1 MKIEQKNPRYSQ
13 AEFTRRIKN
22 KELNKRLI
30 FEMDAIEFNRA
41 LIKRAQVRMLVVYF
55 IFLFVCCIWLFFLK

>member
-1 MKIEQKNPRYSQ
+1 MKIEQKDPRYSQ
-13 AEFTRRIKN
+13 AEFTRRIKDT
-22 KELNKRLI
+22 ELNKRLI
-30 FEMDAIEFNRA
+30 CEMDAIEFNRA